1 MAQDKQHFPIGK
13 VKAFKAYFEQSRKS
27 AKGKPE
33 YGDLETTVKL
43 CEQLIALMEPA
54 QETPVSN
61 AAGTQK

>member
-1 MAQDKQHFPIGK
+1 MAQDKQHFPLGK

-43 CEQLIALMEPA
+43 CEQLIALMEQGDSQLPA
-54 QETPVSN
+54 RASHVD
-61 AAGTQK
+61 